1 MRKKTIKTF
10 SAVILAAAAVAAAQS
25 CDRKGE
31 DAGVAKAAGNRPENA
46 SISII
51 PENPKAGTMLRAVVT
66 GAGGLTFRWERNGQA
81 LAATADTLDTSGF
94 KKGDRI
100 MLVAGRGETAETV
113 LLNSPPVV
121 RSVSFK
127 PGEFSAGVDLQA
139 EVEGW
144 DADGD
149 AVEYEYQWTV
159 NGQAVYSETG
169 PVLGGDR
176 YERGGEISVRVV
188 PYDGEVSGA
197 SFEAKAGAARNSPPR
212 FTSVPPV
219 EFSETFVYKP
229 AVSDRDADAVSV
241 SVVKGPEGMTASS
254 GAIEWN
260 ARGHKGSFEVT
271 LAADDGN
278 GGQSLQS
285 FELKVG
291 Q

>member
-10 SAVILAAAAVAAAQS
+10 YAVILAAAALLAVQS
-25 CDRKGE
+25 CDKKGV
-31 DAGVAKAAGNRPENA
+31 DGKVAENKPENA

-51 PENPKAGTMLRAVVT
+51 PENPTAGTLLRAVAT
-66 GAGGLTFRWERNGQA
+66 GGDGLTFRWERNEKA
-81 LAATADTLDTSGF
+81 LTTTADTLDTAGF

-100 MLVAGRGETAETV
+100 KLAAGRGPGAVAETV

-121 RSVSFK
+121 RSVTFK
-127 PGEFSAGVDLQA
+127 PGAFSAGVDLQA
-139 EVEGW
+139 EAEGW
-144 DADGD
+144 DPDGD
-149 AVEYEYQWTV
+149 AVEYEYQWTL

-188 PYDGEVSGA
+188 PYDGEEAGA
-197 SFEAKAGAARNSPPR
+197 PFEARAGAALNSPPR

-219 EFSETFVYKP
+219 EFSGTFVYKP
-229 AVSDRDADAVSV
+229 AVSDKDADAVSI

-260 ARGHKGSFEVT
+260 AKGRKGSFEVT

-278 GGQSLQS
+278 GGQCLQS
-285 FELKVG
+285 FELKVAE
-291 Q
+291 

>member
-31 DAGVAKAAGNRPENA
+31 DARVAENRPENA
-46 SISII
+46 SRISII

-219 EFSETFVYKP
+219 EFSGTFVYKP
-229 AVSDRDADAVSV
+229 AVSDKDADAVSV

-260 ARGHKGSFEVT
+260 ASGHKGSFEVT